1 MNECILVV
9 DDDPEIVRAIA
20 ILLEKEGYQVLKAY
34 NGMEALEQAVNPA
47 LRLIVIDVMMPRLD
61 GLSAVMK
68 IREKRN
74 LPIIVLSAKSE
85 DSDKVLGLSMGAD
98 DYIVKPFGV
107 PELLARIRT
116 TLRRADRLKL
126 SRGSQKDIYHIKD
139 LTVDIAKHQVL
150 LDGEEIHF
158 TQNEFKILEL
168 LCIHAGKVLTYDFIQ
183 EHVWG
188 PYGSSSNQIL
198 RVNMANIRRKLK
210 ENPSEPKYVLTEL
223 GIGYRMLED

>member
-47 LRLIVIDVMMPRLD
+47 LRLIIIDVMMPRLD

-98 DYIVKPFGV
+98 DYIAKPFRARYGV
-107 PELLARIRT
+107 GLVLATLL
-116 TLRRADRLKL
+116 
-126 SRGSQKDIYHIKD
+126 
-139 LTVDIAKHQVL
+139 
-150 LDGEEIHF
+150 
-158 TQNEFKILEL
+158 
-168 LCIHAGKVLTYDFIQ
+168 VLTAGEAANSWSQTPPNRGDVTVAEFAENYNRQAEYLDF
-183 EHVWG
+183 G
-188 PYGSSSNQIL
+188 GRAYL
-198 RVNMANIRRKLK
+198 
-210 ENPSEPKYVLTEL
+210 
-223 GIGYRMLED
+223 DDF